1 MPAPARQSAPG
12 AIRSIATRTG
22 GFVALLLLFAV
33 ARSPLLAQDVGI
45 AIGAKP
51 PAAEVQDLDG
61 NTVDLGP
68 LLTGRPVL
76 VEFWATWCPI
86 CKALEP
92 KLTAAHEKFGKDV
105 EFLVIGVG
113 VGETPRSIRRH
124 LEKNPMP
131 GRVLFDANGAAVRA
145 FQVPTTSFIAVLDS
159 TGAVRYTG
167 TGEDQDV
174 EAAIRRVV
182 GG

>member
-1 MPAPARQSAPG
+1 MSAPARRSTPG
-12 AIRSIATRTG
+12 AVHSIATRSG
-22 GFVALLLLFAV
+22 AFVAQLLLV
-33 ARSPLLAQDVGI
+33 AAARAPLAAQDVGI
-45 AIGAKP
+45 AIGEKP

-61 NTVDLGP
+61 NAVDLGP
-68 LLTGRPVL
+68 LLAGKPVL

-92 KLTAAHEKFGKDV
+92 KLNAAHEKFGKDV

-124 LEKNPMP
+124 LEKNPLP
-131 GRVLFDANGAAVRA
+131 GRVLFDAKGAAVRA
-145 FQVPTTSFIAVLDS
+145 FQAPTTSFIAVLDS

-174 EAAIRRVV
+174 EGAIRRVV